1 MTGDLL
7 YKSAIELRELVV
19 SKAVSPVELLEHSLA
34 RRDEVDPAL
43 NCFVTRMDDS
53 AFDYAKAAER
63 AIMEGEEPGLL
74 HGLPISIKDLIAV
87 GGVRLT
93 FGSKPMENNIAAVD
107 APSVRQ
113 ARRQGAVVIGKST
126 TSEFGCKPVGDSL
139 VTGITRNPW
148 NLKKTPGGSSCGAV
162 ASVATGVTPFALGT
176 DGGGSVR
183 IPCSLTGLFGIKAH
197 FGRVPIFPVSA
208 TPTLAHVGPIARTVR
223 DAALLLSAVSEYD
236 RRDPFAVAGEIPDF
250 LGACDLPVQG
260 MRIAWSPT
268 LGYAEPLPEI
278 VGICEKA
285 VRVFEELGCIVDEI
299 ETVMDGDPSDMWM
312 AEFYAGVGTRLKDVL
327 TNSPDQLDP
336 AVADVLDGALDQTL
350 EEYYTQVFRRY
361 EFRERLRQF
370 LESYDLLVTPTLPV
384 AAFDVGLNTPPELPG
399 ANIISWVAYT
409 YPFNLTGNP
418 GASLPV
424 GFTGDG
430 LPVGLQVIS
439 RAISEVDIFRA
450 AAAFETARPWAD
462 RIPPIV

>member
-1 MTGDLL
+1 MTRATCGWR
-7 YKSAIELRELVV
+7 SFT
-19 SKAVSPVELLEHSLA
+19 
-34 RRDEVDPAL
+34 PA
-43 NCFVTRMDDS
+43 S
-53 AFDYAKAAER
+53 
-63 AIMEGEEPGLL
+63 
-74 HGLPISIKDLIAV
+74 
-87 GGVRLT
+87 
-93 FGSKPMENNIAAVD
+93 
-107 APSVRQ
+107 
-113 ARRQGAVVIGKST
+113 
-126 TSEFGCKPVGDSL
+126 
-139 VTGITRNPW
+139 
-148 NLKKTPGGSSCGAV
+148 
-162 ASVATGVTPFALGT
+162 
-176 DGGGSVR
+176 
-183 IPCSLTGLFGIKAH
+183 
-197 FGRVPIFPVSA
+197 
-208 TPTLAHVGPIARTVR
+208 
-223 DAALLLSAVSEYD
+223 
-236 RRDPFAVAGEIPDF
+236 
-250 LGACDLPVQG
+250 
-260 MRIAWSPT
+260 
-268 LGYAEPLPEI
+268 
-278 VGICEKA
+278 
-285 VRVFEELGCIVDEI
+285 
-299 ETVMDGDPSDMWM
+299 
-312 AEFYAGVGTRLKDVL
+312 GTRLKDVL

-450 AAAFETARPWAD
+450 AAAFEAARPWAD